1 MSIWFVI
8 NLYLWHPMSKF
19 PNQICDWSWRDPEK
33 CERNL
38 KFEHMC
44 EKRERE
50 SRTRGFSYGHP
61 NCATLGAEKSSF
73 KWNEDQSNRR
83 QSLTFIVLIREFT
96 WNPFIFSHGRKIFLF
111 TFFVISLSM
120 SFFFFFSVW
129 FWYFSSRINSGIFSF
144 IVQNVMVLFF
154 VLILLNFKDIL
165 RWHQFVFIGYRDA
178 CFLFVDGGI
187 LIEINRHLRMIIVI
201 SLCRSNIKHQTFEH
215 SIPDYNFY

>member
-120 SFFFFFSVW
+120 SFFS
-129 FWYFSSRINSGIFSF
+129 SSRFGFGIFRLESTVAFSRSSF
-144 IVQNVMVLFF
+144 KMLWF
-154 VLILLNFKDIL
+154 
-165 RWHQFVFIGYRDA
+165 
-178 CFLFVDGGI
+178 CFLF
-187 LIEINRHLRMIIVI
+187 
-201 SLCRSNIKHQTFEH
+201 SF
-215 SIPDYNFY
+215 F